1 MNSMPLK
8 FILPIIYICY
18 CKEIMYNHD
27 NKENNIYFIF
37 TTFRHGAR
45 KPLKK
50 KDFFGNIENKPG
62 ALTEY
67 GKIQHLEIGRK
78 YRKRYANFMN
88 ISFDKNE
95 IYIRSSNIERA
106 LVSTLKEL
114 EGFFNQTIDRSN
126 IFIVKGGVYFM
137 NLFLLDRKEHQDINK
152 YLKNCLKRNLGKNY
166 VNIYQNEIF
175 PNLKNCH
182 LKENI
187 PDTGIKNFCDSIIS
201 HYFEYT
207 YGNQTND
214 IIGRCN
220 SEDIKKFYD
229 FCIEYYD
236 SFKAFKE
243 YGAFMFYKLFQHI
256 FKYMDNAIKGKSKLK
271 MIMIGGHDATVGQ
284 LMYFLDALQIIPRT
298 NYPHFAFNIIMELRK
313 YNEEFYLE
321 IYYNDI
327 MKYNNTLKNFK
338 NILDN
343 SKYSNL
349 YNYCGKPQSKL
360 SLNKTINTKNGIN
373 ILNKKNKIIKS
384 LPNSINSTK
393 IKTKNQSIVTFGK
406 ILLKKPLTYPTLKD
420 IKIYIISIMA
430 FITIFIIFDKFH
442 YKWNKNKKR
451 DILNSK
457 KIKIII

>member
-8 FILPIIYICY
+8 FILPIIYISY

-106 LVSTLKEL
+106 LVSTEKEL

-126 IFIVKGGVYFM
+126 FFIVKGGVYFM
-137 NLFLLDRKEHQDINK
+137 NLFHLDRKDHQDINK

-214 IIGRCN
+214 IIGR
-220 SEDIKKFYD
+220 
-229 FCIEYYD
+229 
-236 SFKAFKE
+236 
-243 YGAFMFYKLFQHI
+243 
-256 FKYMDNAIKGKSKLK
+256 
-271 MIMIGGHDATVGQ
+271 
-284 LMYFLDALQIIPRT
+284 
-298 NYPHFAFNIIMELRK
+298 
-313 YNEEFYLE
+313 
-321 IYYNDI
+321 
-327 MKYNNTLKNFK
+327 
-338 NILDN
+338 
-343 SKYSNL
+343 
-349 YNYCGKPQSKL
+349 
-360 SLNKTINTKNGIN
+360 
-373 ILNKKNKIIKS
+373 
-384 LPNSINSTK
+384 
-393 IKTKNQSIVTFGK
+393 
-406 ILLKKPLTYPTLKD
+406 
-420 IKIYIISIMA
+420 
-430 FITIFIIFDKFH
+430 
-442 YKWNKNKKR
+442 
-451 DILNSK
+451 
-457 KIKIII
+457 